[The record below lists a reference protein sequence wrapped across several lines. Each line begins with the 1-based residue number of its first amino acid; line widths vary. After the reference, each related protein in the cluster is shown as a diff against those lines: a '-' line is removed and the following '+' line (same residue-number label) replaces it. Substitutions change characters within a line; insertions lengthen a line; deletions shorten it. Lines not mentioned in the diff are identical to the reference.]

1 MIFKRWPDE
10 PAQEQELD
18 MLINTIPSIAFALA
32 AACLAGCAASVD
44 ASGPGSAGISA
55 QGGTAAGAMM
65 AGQAACGMGASGM
78 AQGAAGC
85 GMQHMDREAM
95 CAMYRG
101 MRDAPTEAARQ
112 EMMEQ
117 RMSGMSPETRQRH
130 MEMMRQHCQ

>member
-1 MIFKRWPDE
+1 
-10 PAQEQELD
+10 

-65 AGQAACGMGASGM
+65 AGQAACGMGASGMGASGM